1 MCLHNHTFVFLI
13 QLLDIDDD
21 SEVVTINVTESSGL
35 EISSK
40 GMCVYQTVGVFTWWW
55 RGGSLGTSPNALPH

>member
-1 MCLHNHTFVFLI
+1 MFLI

-40 GMCVYQTVGVFTWWW
+40 GMYVCQTVGVLTWWW
-55 RGGSLGTSPNALPH
+55 RGGSLGTPLMPYHTK

>member
-1 MCLHNHTFVFLI
+1 MCLHNHTFIFLI

-40 GMCVYQTVGVFTWWW
+40 GMYMYIVCMSNSRGVYMVVEGWKPRDF
-55 RGGSLGTSPNALPH
+55 L